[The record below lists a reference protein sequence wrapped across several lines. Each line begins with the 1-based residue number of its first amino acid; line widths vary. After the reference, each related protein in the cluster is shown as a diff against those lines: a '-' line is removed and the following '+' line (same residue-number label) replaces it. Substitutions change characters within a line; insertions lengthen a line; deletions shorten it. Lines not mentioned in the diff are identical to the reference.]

1 MLCGVGLFLVKASDY
16 RVYYRVKSSGG
27 GVFSFET
34 MLVRAL
40 GKVGFDDGV
49 YDGFEDFGYW

>member
-1 MLCGVGLFLVKASDY
+1 MVWGLFLVKASDY
-16 RVYYRVKSSGG
+16 WVYYRVKSSGG

-49 YDGFEDFGYW
+49 YDGFKDFGYW